1 VSASPIVQQEGTFV
15 SIQSSAQLVVRFP
28 HVDGD
33 APDQDREWCEVQ
45 IEGET
50 RRIRFHDY
58 DEIYNVPGLYEAIF
72 HDHLKCT
79 SPGVVVGLLA
89 EELRGEGVEP
99 GSLRGLD
106 VGAGNGLVGE
116 ELQRLGVDSL
126 VGVDLL
132 QEAADAAERD
142 RPGLYA
148 DYIACDLT
156 DLDPTERRRIEA
168 PSSNLLTT
176 VAALGFGDI
185 PCAAFLTAY
194 NAIEDGGWI
203 AFNIKAEFLDADDPT
218 GFAKLVRTMLSDGI
232 LEERTRRRYDHR
244 LSMTGDALEYIALVG
259 IKRSDAPMSL
269 C

>member
-1 VSASPIVQQEGTFV
+1 VSVQHT
-15 SIQSSAQLVVRFP
+15 SQLVVRFP
-28 HVDGD
+28 QVDGD
-33 APDQDREWCEVQ
+33 APDQDREWCDVELD
-45 IEGET
+45 GEPT
-50 RRIRFHDY
+50 RIRFHDY
-58 DEIYNVPGLYEAIF
+58 DQIFNVPGLYERIF

-89 EELRGEGVEP
+89 EQLKSDSVDP
-99 GSLRGLD
+99 ASLRALD

-132 QEAADAAERD
+132 QEAADAAQRD

-148 DYIACDLT
+148 DYVACDLT
-156 DLDPTERRRIEA
+156 DLDSTERRRIAATE
-168 PSSNLLTT
+168 PNLLTT

-185 PCAAFLTAY
+185 PCAAFVTAY
-194 NAIEDGGWI
+194 NAISDGGWI

-218 GFAKLVRTMLSDGI
+218 GFAKLVHSMLAGGI

-244 LSMTGDALEYIALVG
+244 LSIAGDALEYIALVG

>member
-1 VSASPIVQQEGTFV
+1 VST
-15 SIQSSAQLVVRFP
+15 QSSSQLAVRFP
-28 HVDGD
+28 RVDGA
-33 APDQDREWCEVQ
+33 APDQDREWCEV
-45 IEGET
+45 EVDGEPQ
-50 RRIRFHDY
+50 RIRFHDY
-58 DEIYNVPGLYEAIF
+58 DEIYRIPGLYEAIF
-72 HDHLKCT
+72 HEHLKCT

-89 EELRGEGVEP
+89 EELRAEGVEP
-99 GSLRGLD
+99 GTLRGLD

-142 RPGLYA
+142 RPGLYV

-168 PSSNLLTT
+168 TSPNLFTT

-185 PCAAFLTAY
+185 PCAAFVTAY
-194 NAIEDGGWI
+194 NAVEDGGWV

-218 GFAKLVRTMLSDGI
+218 GFARLVHTMLRDGI

-244 LSMTGDALEYIALVG
+244 LSMTGEALEYVALVG
-259 IKRSDAPMSL
+259 RKRADAPMTL

>member
-1 VSASPIVQQEGTFV
+1 VSV
-15 SIQSSAQLVVRFP
+15 QSSSQLVVRFP
-28 HVDGD
+28 EVDGA
-33 APDQDREWCEVQ
+33 APDQDREWCEV
-45 IEGET
+45 EVDREN

-58 DEIYNVPGLYEAIF
+58 DEIFDVPGLYEAIF

-79 SPGVVVGLLA
+79 SPDVVVGLLA
-89 EELRGEGVEP
+89 EELKAAGVEP
-99 GSLRGLD
+99 ASLRGLD

-116 ELQRLGVDSL
+116 ELQRLGIESL

-148 DYIACDLT
+148 DYVACDLT
-156 DLDPTERRRIEA
+156 DLDPTERRRITATE
-168 PSSNLLTT
+168 PNLLTT

-185 PCAAFLTAY
+185 PCEAFVTAY
-194 NAIEDGGWI
+194 NAIADGGWI

-218 GFAKLVRTMLSDGI
+218 GFARLVRSMLGDGI

-244 LSMTGDALEYIALVG
+244 LSMTGEALEYIALVG
-259 IKRSDAPMSL
+259 VKRSDAPLSL

>member
-1 VSASPIVQQEGTFV
+1 MSVK
-15 SIQSSAQLVVRFP
+15 SSSQLVVRFP
-28 HVDGD
+28 EVDGA
-33 APDQDREWCEVQ
+33 APDQDREWCEVVVD
-45 IEGET
+45 GET

-58 DEIYNVPGLYEAIF
+58 DEIYEIPGLYEAIF

-79 SPGVVVGLLA
+79 SPAVVVGLLA
-89 EELRGEGVEP
+89 EQLRAAGVDP
-99 GSLRGLD
+99 ASLRVLD

-132 QEAADAAERD
+132 QEAADAADRD

-148 DYIACDLT
+148 DYVACDLT
-156 DLDPTERRRIEA
+156 DLDPTERRRITA
-168 PSSNLLTT
+168 TQPNLLTT

-194 NAIEDGGWI
+194 NAIADGGWI
-203 AFNIKAEFLDADDPT
+203 AFNIKAEFLDADDPS
-218 GFAKLVRTMLSDGI
+218 GFAKLVRSLLDDGI
-232 LEERTRRRYDHR
+232 LEERTRRHYDHR

-259 IKRSDAPMSL
+259 VKRSAAPMTL

>member
-1 VSASPIVQQEGTFV
+1 MSV
-15 SIQSSAQLVVRFP
+15 QSSSQLAVRFP
-28 HVDGD
+28 EVDGA
-33 APDQDREWCEVQ
+33 APDQDGEWCEVKLD
-45 IEGET
+45 GET

-58 DEIYNVPGLYEAIF
+58 DEIFAVAGLYEAIF
-72 HDHLKCT
+72 HEHLECT

-89 EELRGEGVEP
+89 GELRSAGVDP
-99 GSLRGLD
+99 SSLRGLD

-148 DYIACDLT
+148 DYVACDLT

-168 PSSNLLTT
+168 PQPNLLTT

-185 PCAAFLTAY
+185 PCEAFVTAY
-194 NAIEDGGWI
+194 NAVVDGGWI

-218 GFAKLVRTMLSDGI
+218 GFAGLVKTMLADGI
-232 LEERTRRRYDHR
+232 LEERTRQRYDHR
-244 LSMTGDALEYIALVG
+244 LSMTGEALEYVALVG